1 MCSTLS
7 AKFTAVLVKVNN
19 DFIFFSKT
27 VVLPLGTCIIWEV
40 LKIPLMKKCTSQ
52 LPDNRELTVIH
63 FDDC

>member
-27 VVLPLGTCIIWEV
+27 VVLPL
-40 LKIPLMKKCTSQ
+40 MKKCTSQ
-52 LPDNRELTVIH
+52 LPDNRELAIIH
-63 FDDC
+63 FDDW